1 VKLLLIAAERAHN
14 LSLPP
19 LRFVPQEIRT
29 ITEVASVAKVSA
41 LTADKATT
49 SARLVVSLQAANF
62 VHLACHG
69 IQHSS
74 EPHKSEF
81 SLSSGSLTV
90 SQLMAIDLKD
100 AFFAFLS
107 ACETAKGDR
116 KHADEVVHLA
126 ATMLFAGFKS
136 VVATMW

>member
-1 VKLLLIAAERAHN
+1 LLIAAERSHDR
-14 LSLPP
+14 SLPT
-19 LRFVPQEIRT
+19 LRFVPQEMRAIQEAALVANVST
-29 ITEVASVAKVSA
+29 QSAEKDITPAKLVA
-41 LTADKATT
+41 
-49 SARLVVSLQAANF
+49 SLQAANF

-107 ACETAKGDR
+107 ACETAKGDQE
-116 KHADEVVHLA
+116 HADEVVHLA

-136 VVATMW
+136 IVATMW